1 MCACKVQILQDLET
15 VCVQFS
21 LTINFSCLCPY
32 LLKAMWCTAITD
44 IYGDLDI
51 VFLLLSL
58 LMCQFSDFWGTASLF
73 LIIKKHIIYME
84 KGSFPEE

>member
-21 LTINFSCLCPY
+21 LTINFSCLYPY

-44 IYGDLDI
+44 IHGDLDI

-58 LMCQFSDFWGTASLF
+58 LMCQFSDF
-73 LIIKKHIIYME
+73 
-84 KGSFPEE
+84 